1 MEVNGK
7 TPESRALLCL
17 GEEGFMSAMR
27 KTPESVR
34 RDGSYKTLS
43 THAPVAAPFS
53 LEKIRDL
60 VAELEVPFHP
70 SQVEWR
76 VTSMNQEKTRGLV
89 MPYADPRAYTDRLN
103 EIFTPAGWT
112 RRYVVT
118 TSANF
123 EREEDKKLVAKVFVT
138 CDLTIHGIGMHSATG
153 EEWADNQH
161 AGTSAEAQAFKRA
174 CSCFGLGRYLYYFG
188 GVWVDLDE
196 RQRFQ
201 EAPELVGWA
210 TPGGWRNG
218 LRPPQLTESKNHKP
232 ASSNKKKVASLRRT
246 PPPSPEVQKLV
257 RQIEDMADPL
267 GKRMYRGLLK
277 SVANVW
283 KPSEISDAA
292 RLEQVLAT
300 MQSAER
306 EVARLETARQGV
318 SSEEVETILQSLQL
332 RSFDQVNSLEVLQR
346 LVAALEEKAG
356 SV

>member
-1 MEVNGK
+1 
-7 TPESRALLCL
+7 
-17 GEEGFMSAMR
+17 MSAMR

-43 THAPVAAPFS
+43 TQTPVAAPSS
-53 LEKIRDL
+53 LEKVREW
-60 VAELEVPFHP
+60 VGELEVPFHA

-76 VTSMNQEKTRGLV
+76 VTSLNQEKTRGLL

-174 CSCFGLGRYLYYFG
+174 CSCFGLGRYLYYFT

-201 EAPELVGWA
+201 EAPELPGWA

-218 LRPPQLTESKNHKP
+218 LRPSQLTEGKSLKAAN
-232 ASSNKKKVASLRRT
+232 SGSRKKVTSPRRT
-246 PPPSPEVQKLV
+246 PAASPEAQKLV

-277 SVANVW
+277 AVANVW
-283 KPSEISDAA
+283 KPSEIGDAA
-292 RLEQVLAT
+292 KLEQVLAS

-306 EVARLETARQGV
+306 EVARLEAARQGV
-318 SSEEVETILQSLQL
+318 TPEEVETILQSLEL

-346 LVAALEEKAG
+346 LVVALEEKAA
-356 SV
+356 SA